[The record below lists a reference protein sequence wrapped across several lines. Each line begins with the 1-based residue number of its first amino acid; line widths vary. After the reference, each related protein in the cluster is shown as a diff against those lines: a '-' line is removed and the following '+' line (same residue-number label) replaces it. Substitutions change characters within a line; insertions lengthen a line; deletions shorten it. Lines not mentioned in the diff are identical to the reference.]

1 MQTTQRKSYLTI
13 IIVVSAAIAAAM
25 MALFALPL
33 VKVAYANVQNL
44 YVIYYGHL
52 VNSDG
57 TISEQASR
65 IIEARP
71 QLVIVPYSFPDGTP
85 NLTDKV
91 HQQFKD
97 AGIKVLTYTW
107 TKYGERN
114 IDEVKADIDSQLAA
128 GVDGIFVDEVTN
140 ISTDKEYS
148 YYSAIY
154 KYVKSHDSGKLVVMN
169 PGHYKVT
176 EKIMQISDI
185 VSLEEEWVYHG
196 QIAWKEN
203 YPPARFMGV
212 SSNEYCTECI
222 TAANAAEKTLEA
234 WNSGIGYHFA
244 TDRYIDL
251 PEWFSGYASQVNE
264 VKQP

>member
-1 MQTTQRKSYLTI
+1 VQVTQRKSYLTI
-13 IIVVSAAIAAAM
+13 IIVVSAAFAAVIM
-25 MALFALPL
+25 TVLALPL
-33 VKVAYANVQNL
+33 MKVVYPNVQYF

-57 TISEQASR
+57 TVSEQALR

-71 QLVIVPYSFPDGTP
+71 QLVIVPYSFPDGAP

-107 TKYGERN
+107 TKYGERS
-114 IDEVKADIDSQLAA
+114 IDQVKADIDVQLAA

-148 YYSAIY
+148 YYSSIFNY
-154 KYVKSHDSGKLVVMN
+154 IKNHDSDNLVVMN

-176 EKIMQISDI
+176 ENIMQISDI
-185 VSLEEEWVYHG
+185 VSLEEEWIYHN
-196 QIAWKEN
+196 QIPWKEN
-203 YPPARFMGV
+203 YPPSRFMGV
-212 SSNEYCTECI
+212 SSNEYCAGCI
-222 TAANAAEKTLEA
+222 TESNASGKTLEA
-234 WNSGIGYHFA
+234 WSSGIGYHFA

-251 PEWFSGYASQVNE
+251 PGWFSSYASIVKN